1 MRGDLGDRARLQHIL
16 DAIFE
21 IESYTHQVG
30 FDDFVENSMM
40 RFASIKQ
47 LEIIGEAA
55 NSLTNELKR
64 RFSNIE
70 WQAIIGLRNILVHHY
85 FGIDENVVWG
95 IIQKDIPELKMK
107 VVEILRN
114 LKNKAI

>member
-1 MRGDLGDRARLQHIL
+1 MRGDPGDRTRLQHIL

-21 IESYTHQVG
+21 IESYTRQVG

-55 NSLTNELKR
+55 NSLNRSVQTKILEHR
-64 RFSNIE
+64 MASDYRIE
-70 WQAIIGLRNILVHHY
+70 KHLSPPLFWN
-85 FGIDENVVWG
+85 
-95 IIQKDIPELKMK
+95 
-107 VVEILRN
+107 
-114 LKNKAI
+114 

>member
-21 IESYTHQVG
+21 IELYTRQVG
-30 FDDFVENSMM
+30 FYAFAANSMM

-55 NSLTNELKR
+55 NSLTDEFKR
-64 RFSNIE
+64 RVSDVE
-70 WQAIIGLRNILVHHY
+70 WRAIIGLRNILVHHY

-95 IIQKDIPELKMK
+95 IIQKDTPELKVK
-107 VVEILRN
+107 VVGILESLEN
-114 LKNKAI
+114 NVI

>member
-1 MRGDLGDRARLQHIL
+1 MRGDLGDRARFQHIL

-21 IESYTHQVG
+21 IESYTRQAG

-55 NSLTNELKR
+55 NSLTDEFKR
-64 RFSNIE
+64 RFPDIE
-70 WQAIIGLRNILVHHY
+70 WRAIIGLRNTSVHHY

-95 IIQKDIPELKMK
+95 IIQKDIPELKVK
-107 VVEILRN
+107 VVEILES
-114 LKNKAI
+114 LENKVV

>member
-21 IESYTHQVG
+21 IESYTRQVG
-30 FDDFVENSMM
+30 FDDFVANSMM

-55 NSLTNELKR
+55 NSLTNEFKQ
-64 RFSNIE
+64 RFSDIE
-70 WQAIIGLRNILVHHY
+70 WRAIVGLRNILVHHY
-85 FGIDENVVWG
+85 FGVDENVVWG
-95 IIQKDIPELKMK
+95 IIQKDILELKVKILEFLENLENK
-107 VVEILRN
+107 VV
-114 LKNKAI
+114 